1 MSTGTYVDD
10 FVGIASS
17 TAPRVTPGA
26 PDGALAAP
34 VPVRP
39 ASSAVVLSQL
49 LHNLKNRHKGGC
61 VNESLLL
68 SLLSLLNRDSFVQ
81 RAPNL
86 SFDIFLSMVIFL
98 G

>member
-26 PDGALAAP
+26 PNGALAA
-34 VPVRP
+34 PVRP